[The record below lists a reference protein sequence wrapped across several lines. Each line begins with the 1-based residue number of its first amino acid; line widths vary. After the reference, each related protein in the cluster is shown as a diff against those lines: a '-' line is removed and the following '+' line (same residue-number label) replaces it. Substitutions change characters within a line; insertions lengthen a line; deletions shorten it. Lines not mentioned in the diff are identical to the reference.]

1 MYSITDLIALITALT
16 ASLALLIKLISI
28 SCYRSKCTKLKFCN
42 FCNVFNCLESERDVG
57 AEGNTELNFD
67 DNNNVQH
74 HETKPQEVHI
84 SIQDNK
90 SVVERSPNI
99 QIRQLDKE

>member
-1 MYSITDLIALITALT
+1 MYSITDVILLITTVT

-42 FCNVFNCLESERDVG
+42 FCNVFNCLESERNVT
-57 AEGNTELNFD
+57 AEGNTELNFED
-67 DNNNVQH
+67 YNNIQH
-74 HETKPQEVHI
+74 HETKPQPQEVHI
-84 SIQDNK
+84 SIDNK
-90 SVVERSPNI
+90 STERSPNL